1 MTVPKNRHFAIK
13 ATSKMPAAPQEG
25 KNWAPTQEI
34 RYFGDTWSEIEVKES
49 DFGEKIRPSLG
60 VVTGGLVQ
68 AVGSA
73 SKDHNLDTKP
83 CTGSA
88 GQLAPSVVVAAPP
101 APSCVNF
108 SVHRAILTAP
118 AGSNVAVQ
126 VQAGTWRVPYLRSS
140 VEWYK
145 FWFHRSDSLAG
156 IELWHY
162 ETTQERKDSCLD
174 HGRMSKYALKLT
186 MYSNVRGAMYN
197 PQSRQASFARCIV
210 GRVTEMVRAPTGPV
224 APGDTLLVRFAEQ
237 IHPHNQYG
245 TWKAKGVSSGVTV
258 PGTSK
263 R

>member
-162 ETTQERKDSCLD
+162 ETTQERKQCT
-174 HGRMSKYALKLT
+174 R
-186 MYSNVRGAMYN
+186 SNVQPAVAPSVVRPLHCGAGHGN
-197 PQSRQASFARCIV
+197 GER
-210 GRVTEMVRAPTGPV
+210 PV